1 MNHSLTT
8 GRVVAGIAVTLS
20 LALTATGCSGSSS
33 ASSSASPAVTGALS
47 AVCPATVVIQADWEP
62 EAEHGGIYQLLG
74 DDYTIDTEN
83 KSVTGSLMDGATD
96 TGVDVE
102 IRIGGSSVGYKS
114 AQSLLYSDKDILLG
128 YGRVSEY
135 MAAMEK
141 TPVKAVLA
149 SLNKSPYAIYCD
161 PQTYPEVKTIADLKG
176 AGATVLVGSGDDVWI
191 SYLTGSGVLDT
202 AQVDKSDAPKPATFV
217 AATGK
222 DAEAGFI
229 TAEPY
234 MYEKEVTA
242 WNRPVTGQLIA
253 DTGYPEYFQALIAR
267 ESDITEKSDC
277 FAALVP
283 VMQRAQVAYAE
294 DGAETNATIV
304 KLVETYDDGWVY
316 AQGAADYAYAK
327 QVELGLLANGEDGV
341 MGSFDTARVQ
351 TLIDILVKYHDAEL
365 AGTTPDQ
372 LVTNEFLDTS
382 VKLG

>member
-1 MNHSLTT
+1 MNHSLTS
-8 GRVVAGIAVTLS
+8 GRVMAGLAVTLG
-20 LALTATGCSGSSS
+20 LALTAS
-33 ASSSASPAVTGALS
+33 ACTSTPATPSTTPAATGALS

-74 DDYTIDTEN
+74 EDYKIDTEK
-83 KSVTGSLMDGATD
+83 KSVTGSLMDGTTD
-96 TGVDVE
+96 TGVDVQ
-102 IRIGGSSVGYKS
+102 IRIGGSAVGYQS

-128 YGRVSEY
+128 YGRVSEF
-135 MAAMEK
+135 MAAQDK

-149 SLNKSPYAIYCD
+149 SLNKSPYAIYWD
-161 PQTYPEVKTIADLKG
+161 SQTYPNVKTIADLK
-176 AGATVLVGSGDDVWI
+176 ATDATVLVGSGDDVWI
-191 SYLTGSGVLDT
+191 SYLTGTGVLDSQ
-202 AQVDKSDAPKPATFV
+202 QVDKSDAPKPATFV
-217 AATGK
+217 AAKGK

-234 MYEKEVTA
+234 MYEKEVKA
-242 WNRPVTGQLIA
+242 WGRPVTGQLIA

-267 ESDITEKSDC
+267 TSDTTEKSAC
-277 FAALVP
+277 LKALVP
-283 VMQRAQVAYAE
+283 VMQRAQVAYAK
-294 DGAETNATIV
+294 DGAKTNALIV

-341 MGSFDTARVQ
+341 MGSFDTTRVQ
-351 TLIDILVKYHDAEL
+351 TLIDIVGKYHDKSL
-365 AGTTPDQ
+365 AATKPDS